1 LDCPNRTIHS
11 AESRWWRYR
20 IPGQGLVN
28 WPAFFTV
35 LLQAHF
41 SGGIAVEHED
51 QFWDA
56 PHTSSLPDFPQERKD
71 GFILARR
78 FLGQFMPGRQA

>member
-1 LDCPNRTIHS
+1 
-11 AESRWWRYR
+11 
-20 IPGQGLVN
+20 VN

-51 QFWDA
+51 QLWDA